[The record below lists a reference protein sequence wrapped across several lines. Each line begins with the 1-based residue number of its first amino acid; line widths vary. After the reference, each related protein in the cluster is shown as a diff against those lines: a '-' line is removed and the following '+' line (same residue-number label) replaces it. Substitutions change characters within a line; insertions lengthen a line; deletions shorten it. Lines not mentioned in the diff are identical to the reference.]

1 MAARDDNFNSGTLE
15 VTVTVTDV
23 NEGPEV
29 SGLQSL
35 SFTENQATDRVL
47 ATYTATDPE
56 DPGAAI
62 TLWSLTGR
70 DAGDFTIDENGQL
83 TFRSVPDYERPADS
97 GRDNVYEVT
106 VRASDGRYYGYLE
119 ATVTVTDVNEAP
131 AITGD
136 QQDVHLP
143 RERHRRH
150 LHLPGHRPRTVSHH
164 LVAVGHRRR
173 RLRHQRD
180 RRTRLRQP
188 PEL

>member
-1 MAARDDNFNSGTLE
+1 MVARDDAFNSGTLE

-29 SGLQSL
+29 TGRT
-35 SFTENQATDRVL
+35 SFTISENQNLVG

-62 TLWSLTGR
+62 TLWGLTGR
-70 DAGDFTIDENGQL
+70 DAGDFAIDEGGQL

-131 AITGD
+131 AVTTHRH
-136 QQDVHLP
+136 VHLP
-143 RERHRRH
+143 RERHRQPAR
-150 LHLPGHRPRTVSHH
+150 LPRHRPRTVSHH

-180 RRTRLRQP
+180 RRTHLRQP